1 MAALPSQMAM
11 LSHFSLCASTL
22 TVSSGSSRGSLAS
35 SRGSLASSRGS
46 LSSVSFTDIY
56 GLPQYEKPD
65 AEGSQ
70 LLRFDLIPFD
80 SLGRDA
86 PFSEPPGP
94 SGFHKQR
101 RSLDTPQSLAS
112 LSSRSSLSS
121 LSPPSSPLD
130 TPFLP
135 ASRDSPLAQLADS
148 CEGPGLGALDR
159 LRAHAS
165 ALGDEDLPGMAAL
178 QPHGVPGDGEGPH
191 ERGPPPASAPV
202 GGSKCGCGLLR
213 GEGYLQGRNCGVRS
227 KDGWLSRSM
236 VSFTFRNI
244 DVIGK
249 SIHLLFLICVGE
261 RSLKLTKL
269 SFLGIWLVFKKYLI
283 VEN

>member
-1 MAALPSQMAM
+1 MGQDSIPAGMAQLTGEQWDSSTSLQATFLRAWGISR
-11 LSHFSLCASTL
+11 FSLSASTL

-65 AEGSQ
+65 AECGQ
-70 LLRFDLIPFD
+70 LLRFDLLPFD

-86 PFSEPPGP
+86 PFLDPPVP

-135 ASRDSPLAQLADS
+135 ASRDSPLAQLGDS
-148 CEGPGLGALDR
+148 FEVPGLGTLDR
-159 LRAHAS
+159 LRAQAS
-165 ALGDEDLPGMAAL
+165 ALGDEDLQGTASL
-178 QPHGVPGDGEGPH
+178 QPHGLPGDGEGPR
-191 ERGPPPASAPV
+191 ERGPQVPAAATAA
-202 GGSKCGCGLLR
+202 SK
-213 GEGYLQGRNCGVRS
+213 Y
-227 KDGWLSRSM
+227 
-236 VSFTFRNI
+236 
-244 DVIGK
+244 
-249 SIHLLFLICVGE
+249 
-261 RSLKLTKL
+261 
-269 SFLGIWLVFKKYLI
+269 
-283 VEN
+283 